1 MKRSVAVAV
10 FVFACLHSLTYCVE
24 KRERADAR
32 VSSDLVLLAF
42 YRLWWSSLDPGIEC
56 LFCPN
61 EGGHS
66 SFSESWLSVLPNIPL
81 A

>member
-1 MKRSVAVAV
+1 MKRSVAVAL
-10 FVFACLHSLTYCVE
+10 FVLAFLHSLTYLVE
-24 KRERADAR
+24 KGESAGAGM
-32 VSSDLVLLAF
+32 SSDLILLAF
-42 YRLWWSSLDPGIEC
+42 YRLWWSSLDPGTEC

-66 SFSESWLSVLPNIPL
+66 SFSESLLPNRDIPL